1 MDCIL
6 DKKVDTD
13 RRLSDDGIRG
23 LKREVSLHWQL
34 SNGTEKSACAR
45 EESRS
50 VAIFIV
56 NRRDGYVGAYLLSFG
71 RFYTFEIFKSKKYM
85 KN

>member
-56 NRRDGYVGAYLLSFG
+56 N
-71 RFYTFEIFKSKKYM
+71 
-85 KN
+85 